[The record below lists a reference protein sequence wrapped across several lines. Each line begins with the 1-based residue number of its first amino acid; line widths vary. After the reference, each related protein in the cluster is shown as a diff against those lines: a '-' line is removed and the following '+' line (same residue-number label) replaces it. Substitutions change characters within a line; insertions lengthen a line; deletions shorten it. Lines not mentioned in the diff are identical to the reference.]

1 MDPKKNASLKPPRS
15 RRLPEPAVRR
25 EDKRADMTLLT
36 AELNANQF
44 QEISRIVYHQCGIS
58 LKSGKEA
65 LVRARLMKR
74 LRALEMPSVKAYM
87 ELIGS
92 EQGEREIHTLIDVM
106 TTNKTSF
113 FREAA
118 HFDYLAEDILPA
130 LEQRRLRFWSA
141 ACSSG
146 EEPYTLAM
154 VLRENIPAID
164 KKDVL
169 ILSTDISSRMLET
182 AREGVYSKDRLQ
194 GVPLSF
200 VQKYFERSTARGDGQ
215 YRVGSALRKL
225 VRLAPLNLMQA
236 WPMKGHF
243 HVIFCRNVMIYFDR
257 PTQQRLVNRFH
268 DLLVPG
274 GHLFVG
280 HSEGLSGI
288 RHEFQYMKP
297 AIYRKR

>member
-1 MDPKKNASLKPPRS
+1 MRAG
-15 RRLPEPAVRR
+15 RR
-25 EDKRADMTLLT
+25 EDKRENMSMLT
-36 AELNANQF
+36 AQLDSHQF
-44 QEISRIVYHQCGIS
+44 QEISRIVYHQCGIN

-74 LRALEMPSVKAYM
+74 LRALQMPDVKAYM
-87 ELIGS
+87 ALIS
-92 EQGEREIHTLIDVM
+92 SAQGEREIHTLIDVM

-113 FREAA
+113 FRESA
-118 HFDYLAEDILPA
+118 HFDYLAETILPA
-130 LEQRRLRFWSA
+130 LDQPRLRFWSA

-154 VLRENIPAID
+154 VLREHIPAID

-169 ILSTDISSRMLET
+169 ILSTDISNRMLDS
-182 AREGVYSKDRLQ
+182 ARKGIYPKERLQ
-194 GVPLSF
+194 DVPRPL
-200 VQKYFERSTARGDGQ
+200 VQKYFETSAGGTDGG
-215 YRVGSALRKL
+215 YRVGPALRKL
-225 VRLAPLNLMQA
+225 VRLAPLNLMQP
-236 WPMKGHF
+236 WPMKGPF

-268 DLLVPG
+268 DMLPSG

-297 AIYRKR
+297 AVYRKR

>member
-1 MDPKKNASLKPPRS
+1 MS
-15 RRLPEPAVRR
+15 
-25 EDKRADMTLLT
+25 LLT
-36 AELNANQF
+36 AELNNNQF
-44 QEISRIVYHQCGIS
+44 QEISRIVYHQCGIN

-87 ELIGS
+87 DLIS
-92 EQGEREIHTLIDVM
+92 SAQGEHEIHTLIDVM

-118 HFDYLAEDILPA
+118 HFDYLADVILPDI
-130 LEQRRLRFWSA
+130 EHHRLRFWSA

-154 VLRENIPAID
+154 VLRESIPSID
-164 KKDVL
+164 QKDIL
-169 ILSTDISSRMLET
+169 ILSTDISNRMLEA
-182 AREGVYSKDRLQ
+182 ARAGVYSRERLA
-194 GVPLSF
+194 GVSRPLLH
-200 VQKYFERSTARGDGQ
+200 KYFERVAGTGQ
-215 YRVGSALRKL
+215 GFRVGPALRKL

-236 WPMKGHF
+236 WPMKGPF
-243 HVIFCRNVMIYFDR
+243 NVIFCRNVMIYFDR
-257 PTQQRLVNRFH
+257 PTQQSLVNRFY
-268 DLLVPG
+268 DLLAPG
-274 GHLFVG
+274 GYLFVG

-297 AIYRKR
+297 AIYRKRS